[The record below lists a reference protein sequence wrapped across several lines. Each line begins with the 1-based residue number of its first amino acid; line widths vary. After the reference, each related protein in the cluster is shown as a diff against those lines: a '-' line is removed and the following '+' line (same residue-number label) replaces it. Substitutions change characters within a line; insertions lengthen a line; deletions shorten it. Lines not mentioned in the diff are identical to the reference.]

1 MPLSD
6 HDAAPLDG
14 DGDDEGKSGSGDF
27 GRPELKP
34 SLEALLEPH
43 SKEEGRGE
51 SGEGSSGSAAVENF
65 GHWELHEG
73 SLMLFHRQHKKR
85 LMLEQL
91 NAPSKVMRVVVA
103 LATQPGEPGQ
113 WDIEGLL
120 KALDAV
126 AKRRFSKGLYQLASM
141 SSDTAK
147 LDWRRGTVAEREGRR
162 PKDNSAP

>member
-1 MPLSD
+1 
-6 HDAAPLDG
+6 
-14 DGDDEGKSGSGDF
+14 
-27 GRPELKP
+27 
-34 SLEALLEPH
+34 
-43 SKEEGRGE
+43 
-51 SGEGSSGSAAVENF
+51 
-65 GHWELHEG
+65 
-73 SLMLFHRQHKKR
+73 MLFHRQHKKR

-103 LATQPGEPGQ
+103 LATQPGQLGQ

-147 LDWRRGTVAEREGRR
+147 LDWRRGTVAEREIQR
-162 PKDNSAP
+162 PKDNNMP